1 MIKRKNIFY
10 LAIIILLIILI
21 SFGYSAVNYDS
32 NEKITS
38 NYSSIKVV
46 MDDNYPPYIFKDSN
60 GNMQGVLVD
69 QWKLWEKKT
78 GIKVEIDAMPWDE
91 ALTRMK
97 NGEYDVIDTVFENNE
112 RKAVFNFSK
121 PYAQIDVPIYFKNNI
136 SGITDADS
144 LSGFTV
150 AVKKGDSSVDFLKK
164 SGITN
169 LIYFNSYE
177 DIINAANKKIVSIF
191 VMDKPPAQYLMY
203 KAGIQD
209 KFNSS
214 KPLYTGD
221 FHRAVKKG
229 NTQLLTTID
238 KGFSLISKNE
248 YNQINN
254 KWFGNANIISRYYKY
269 IESGAIII
277 VTVLFILI
285 ALNRTLK
292 KKVYEK
298 TKQLV
303 QAVDDLKER
312 ENENNAMIKAIPDIV
327 FILNNQGVFLDF
339 LSDNLEKK
347 LYVSKENFIGKKIN
361 QVFPEKY
368 ASIFMSAINSA
379 AANGELQILE
389 YQLSIENKLLTFE
402 ARIVNYNKNK
412 ILVMARDITDKKANE
427 DKIYKMSMFDVLT
440 DLYNR
445 NYFENELARLEK
457 DNNSN
462 VAIVICDVDGLKLVN
477 DSLGHAKGDEYLKT
491 AAKILKAFFK
501 ENDIIARIGG
511 DEFAVLL
518 KNAAEEE
525 ISKIKNEIKNHLERI
540 NSENTLI
547 PMSISIGFAVKNEKN
562 KDLHEVFREADD
574 FMYREKLHHIQS
586 AKGKNIEILMN
597 MLAARDFATHGH
609 ENRMEPLAVMLAR
622 AIGMNE
628 EQISEVSLFTRFHDI
643 GKIGIPDN
651 ILFKNGK
658 LTAEEKAVMNRH
670 TEIGYRIAKSSPDL
684 VHISDWI
691 LKHHENWDG
700 SGYPFGIRGE
710 EIPIQCRMVSIIDAY
725 DAMTN
730 DRPYRKAVSRQ
741 EAVDEIKR
749 CSGKQFDPDIAEKF
763 IQILMNN

>member
-1 MIKRKNIFY
+1 MIKLKNLFY
-10 LAIIILLIILI
+10 LAIIILLIII
-21 SFGYSAVNYDS
+21 SFFGYSAAKTHL
-32 NEKITS
+32 NEKISS
-38 NYSSIKVV
+38 NYSSIRVV

-60 GNMQGVLVD
+60 GNIQGVLVD

-78 GIKVEIDAMPWDE
+78 GIKVEIHALPWDE
-91 ALTRMK
+91 ALTAMK
-97 NGEYDVIDTVFENNE
+97 NGEYDVIDTVFENAE
-112 RKAVFNFSK
+112 RKALFDFSK
-121 PYAQIDVPIYFKNNI
+121 PYAQVDVPIYFKNNI
-136 SGITDADS
+136 SGITNAES
-144 LSGFTV
+144 LSGFNI
-150 AVKKGDSSVDFLKK
+150 AVKRGDSSVDFLKK
-164 SGITN
+164 NGIDN
-169 LIYFNSYE
+169 LTYFDSYQ
-177 DIINAANKKIVSIF
+177 DMINAANKKIVSIF

-229 NTQLLTTID
+229 NTKLLSTVE

-254 KWFGNANIISRYYKY
+254 KWFGNSNMINKYYKY
-269 IESGAIII
+269 IEYCTLIII
-277 VTVLFILI
+277 AVLVALV

-292 KKVYEK
+292 KKVFEK

-303 QAVDDLKER
+303 QAVDELKER
-312 ENENNAMIKAIPDIV
+312 ENENDAMIKAIPDIV
-327 FILNNQGVFLDF
+327 FKLNNDGFFLDF
-339 LSDNLEKK
+339 LSENLEKK
-347 LYVSKENFIGKKIN
+347 LYVTKDQFIGKTIN

-368 ASIFMSAINSA
+368 ADIFMSAIKSA
-379 AANGELQILE
+379 VTSGELQILE
-389 YQLSIENKLLTFE
+389 YQLPIENRLLTFE

-412 ILVMARDITDKKANE
+412 ILVMARDITEKKANE

-457 DNNSN
+457 EQISN

-491 AAKILKAFFK
+491 AAKILKVCFK
-501 ENDIIARIGG
+501 EKGIIARIGG

-518 KNAAEEE
+518 KDASEEE
-525 ISKIKNEIKNHLERI
+525 ISTIKNHIIEHLDKI
-540 NSENTLI
+540 NSHDILI
-547 PMSISIGFAVKNEKN
+547 PMSISIGFSVLNEKN
-562 KDLHEVFREADD
+562 KDLHGVFREADD

-586 AKGKNIEILMN
+586 AKGKNIEILMS
-597 MLAARDFATHGH
+597 MLEARDFATQGH
-609 ENRMEPLAVMLAR
+609 ENRMGHLAALLAKSV
-622 AIGMNE
+622 GMSD
-628 EQISEVSLFTRFHDI
+628 EQISEISLFTQFHDI

-658 LTAEEKAVMNRH
+658 LTDEEKAIMNRH

-684 VHISDWI
+684 VHISDLI
-691 LKHHENWDG
+691 LKHHETWDG
-700 SGYPFGIRGE
+700 NGYPFGIKGE
-710 EIPIQCRMVSIIDAY
+710 EIPIQCRIVSIVDAY

-730 DRPYRKAVSRQ
+730 DRPYRKAMGKQ
-741 EAVDEIKR
+741 QTIDEIQR
-749 CSGKQFDPDIAEKF
+749 CSGKQFDPNLVEKF
-763 IQILMNN
+763 IQIIMDR